1 MKCPRCGSSHIHR
14 SHLRFWEQPVKAI
27 TRRRPH
33 RCETCRWRG
42 WLVHE
47 HHHHHGEHPHI
58 PAADALVPPQ
68 GEPDLTA
75 IDSSISRK

>member
-1 MKCPRCGSSHIHR
+1 MSA
-14 SHLRFWEQPVKAI
+14 LRLEP
-27 TRRRPH
+27 
-33 RCETCRWRG
+33 RG

-47 HHHHHGEHPHI
+47 HHHHGEHPHI

-75 IDSSISRK
+75 IDSTLSRK